1 MDSPC
6 PRRKSP
12 AFAGLFLSRSSDL
25 SLIKPLCALL
35 GLVLLAGCAEINKPI
50 TPGDSWREK
59 ATSEL
64 NAPPR

>member
-1 MDSPC
+1 M
-6 PRRKSP
+6 
-12 AFAGLFLSRSSDL
+12 

-59 ATSEL
+59 ATSDL